1 MQLNRMI
8 DHTFLKPNA
17 TLDEYDA
24 FFKAALA
31 FDFVCVA
38 VLPTAVPLGYSYLKG
53 SSTHL
58 MAAISYP
65 RGMVP
70 TLLKLRE
77 VEELMGQGANEFDVV
92 LNLEAIQRHD
102 YAAVEFEMV
111 EFRKAAGSMTAK
123 VILET
128 PLLSD
133 EEIARV
139 CRIASG
145 CGIDFAKTSTGF
157 RGNSATVHA
166 VEVMKRSTSG
176 ATRVKAAG
184 GIGSLDRLA
193 SMVRAGADRIGTSSG
208 PAIIEELGRRG
219 GDFAGLLGGRS

>member
-17 TLDEYDA
+17 TAEEYDA

-38 VLPTAVPLGYSYLKG
+38 VLPSAVPLGNSYLKG
-53 SSTHL
+53 SNTHL

-70 TLLKLRE
+70 TRLKLAE
-77 VEELMGQGANEFDVV
+77 VEELMEQGANEFDVV
-92 LNLEAIQRHD
+92 LNLEAIQSHD
-102 YAAVEFEMV
+102 YQAVEREIR
-111 EFRKAAGSMTAK
+111 EFRRATGSMTAK

-133 EEIARV
+133 PEIERV
-139 CRIASG
+139 CRIASD
-145 CGIDFAKTSTGF
+145 CGVDFVKTSTGF
-157 RGNSATVHA
+157 RGNSATVQA
-166 VEVMKRSTSG
+166 VELMKRSASG

-184 GIGSLDRLA
+184 GIGSLEKLA
-193 SMVRAGADRIGTSSG
+193 SMLRAGAQRIGTSNG
-208 PAIIEELGRRG
+208 PAIVEEFRSRG
-219 GDFAGLLGGRS
+219 GDFATLLGEGA